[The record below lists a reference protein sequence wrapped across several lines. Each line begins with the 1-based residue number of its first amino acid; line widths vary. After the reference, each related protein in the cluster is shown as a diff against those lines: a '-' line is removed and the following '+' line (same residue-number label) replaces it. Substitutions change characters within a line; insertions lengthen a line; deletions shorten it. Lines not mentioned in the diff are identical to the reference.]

1 MSCRRMSPN
10 ESRCNVGTVVK
21 NVMVVSYRNAT
32 DYTISFHTAVGQIP
46 LINQNFQEKFSYA
59 GNKITT
65 SSFSVLQSDCCIHIA
80 LEMRDFFS

>member
-1 MSCRRMSPN
+1 MSVSQFVRSFGRLRRTVCRKMSCRRMSPN
-10 ESRCNVGTVVK
+10 ESSCNVGAVVK

-65 SSFSVLQSDCCIHIA
+65 
-80 LEMRDFFS
+80 E